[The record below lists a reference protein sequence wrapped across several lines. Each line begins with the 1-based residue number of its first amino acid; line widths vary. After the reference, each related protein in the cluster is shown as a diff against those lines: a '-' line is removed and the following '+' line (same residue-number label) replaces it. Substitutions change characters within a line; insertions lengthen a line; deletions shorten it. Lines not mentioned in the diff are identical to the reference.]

1 MTFKPSRFDHD
12 YSLAVLGQLT
22 VTERVTHD
30 ADVARL
36 NEVAGAW
43 ACNDPAP
50 GSKKSF
56 EKAYYSIGRTLRN
69 RGASYPAI

>member
-1 MTFKPSRFDHD
+1 MSFKPSRFDHD

-43 ACNDPAP
+43 AYCVFMVLLPV
-50 GSKKSF
+50 GVIVQ
-56 EKAYYSIGRTLRN
+56 YQ
-69 RGASYPAI
+69 